1 VMIEQIKNFLRL
13 APQTA
18 EKSGDGDALQCAVTV
33 LLVRA
38 ARLAGQFVTVEHDA
52 SVAAI
57 GAHFELTAPAA
68 AALIEEAAAIDA
80 DSTDL
85 YRFSKTIR
93 VEMDH
98 DQRLAMMEM
107 LWHVI
112 YADGEVHDHEA
123 ALMRRLAGLLYVS
136 DQESG
141 TLRRR
146 VRDKLGLA

>member
-1 VMIEQIKNFLRL
+1 MIEQIKNFLRL
-13 APQTA
+13 APKTA

-38 ARLAGQFVTVEHDA
+38 ARLDGQFDRVEHDA
-52 SVAAI
+52 IVSAI

-68 AALIEEAAAIDA
+68 AALVEEAAAIDA

-85 YRFSKTIR
+85 YRFSKTICA
-93 VEMDH
+93 EMDH